1 MTSRRSQ
8 SQCERERR
16 LDGDG
21 VIHQSNGS
29 PGDLSYLRFEFDIRK
44 LAVEDVRGAEGLEQ
58 VGVVWGAGGDDGRES
73 GKAGEL
79 YGWKSLF
86 KIRLVSFVRA

>member
-29 PGDLSYLRFEFDIRK
+29 PSDLSYLRFEFDIRK

-58 VGVVWGAGGDDGRES
+58 VSIVRGAGGDDGREA

-79 YGWKSLF
+79 DG
-86 KIRLVSFVRA
+86 

>member
-1 MTSRRSQ
+1 MAHRGWPPSADDHG
-8 SQCERERR
+8 
-16 LDGDG
+16 LG
-21 VIHQSNGS
+21 
-29 PGDLSYLRFEFDIRK
+29 
-44 LAVEDVRGAEGLEQ
+44 LAAGRVEDVRGAEGLEQ